1 MRNFSSTELA
11 NKTGDVLAV
20 AAQEPVHIQR
30 HGKSRYVLLSVEQFE
45 SLSTRADQRR
55 ARSYLHSNVWHDP
68 VHFRR
73 PASSHCW
80 CCGAHCAS
88 IWWGE

>member
-1 MRNFSSTELA
+1 MMRNFSSTELA

-45 SLSTRADQRR
+45 SLNTRAAQRR
-55 ARSYLHSNVWHDP
+55 TMHEVHSLIAELEHNITN
-68 VHFRR
+68 
-73 PASSHCW
+73 
-80 CCGAHCAS
+80 G
-88 IWWGE
+88 

>member
-20 AAQEPVHIQR
+20 AAQEHVHIQR

-45 SLSTRADQRR
+45 SLNTRADQRR
-55 ARSYLHSNVWHDP
+55 AMHMDDMSGDEVHSLIAELEH
-68 VHFRR
+68 
-73 PASSHCW
+73 
-80 CCGAHCAS
+80 S
-88 IWWGE
+88 ITND

>member
-1 MRNFSSTELA
+1 MMRNFSSTELA

-45 SLSTRADQRR
+45 SLNTRADQRR
-55 ARSYLHSNVWHDP
+55 VLHMDDMSGDE
-68 VHFRR
+68 VHSLI
-73 PASSHCW
+73 AEL
-80 CCGAHCAS
+80 AHS
-88 IWWGE
+88 ITND

>member
-1 MRNFSSTELA
+1 MMRNFSSTELA

-45 SLSTRADQRR
+45 SLNIRADQRR
-55 ARSYLHSNVWHDP
+55 AMHMDDMSGDEVHSLIAELEH
-68 VHFRR
+68 
-73 PASSHCW
+73 
-80 CCGAHCAS
+80 S
-88 IWWGE
+88 ITND